1 MKKLF
6 NVLPFSKLPESPKSK
21 LLRIVLSSPSARSSL
36 HFGSSAVCFQT
47 VLELVILFNAP
58 ITPITSLSSSCASEF
73 LFAFQLLSLL
83 CLISAIEY
91 STFIP
96 VVLNSLNY
104 HGNTGWKV
112 SSTDYCL
119 VVPETY
125 F

>member
-1 MKKLF
+1 MKFGQKKTRF
-6 NVLPFSKLPESPKSK
+6 KVANDVLD
-21 LLRIVLSSPSARSSL
+21 SL
-36 HFGSSAVCFQT
+36 NYSEGGM
-47 VLELVILFNAP
+47 FNAP